1 MPGYTEP
8 LNSVEPKPTA
18 EKTDIKTRFMPG
30 IPKLT
35 MIQMVIVALIVV
47 YAWTARKVKGVVVSA
62 LALTI
67 ALLHMYDH
75 VYRVKR
81 GVERP
86 FWSPVLP
93 KKEAYG
99 CKSCM

>member
-1 MPGYTEP
+1 
-8 LNSVEPKPTA
+8 
-18 EKTDIKTRFMPG
+18 
-30 IPKLT
+30 
-35 MIQMVIVALIVV
+35 
-47 YAWTARKVKGVVVSA
+47 VVVSA

-81 GVERP
+81 GAEHP
-86 FWSPVLP
+86 FFMPALA